1 MPVVSK
7 NGDILESVPQP
18 EVNIGTLG
26 HVDNGKSTLV
36 EALTGQWTARHSE
49 ELKRGITIRIGYADA
64 MFYKCEQCGLYGN
77 SETCSQCGSQATF
90 LRAVSFVDSPGH
102 HSLMVTMLSG
112 AALMD
117 GALLVLSATERC
129 PQAQD
134 REHLAAAEITGI
146 DNLIIVQ
153 NKIDVVE
160 RDQIM
165 QRYREIQDFIK
176 DTIAEPA
183 PIIPVSA
190 QRAVNIDQV
199 IEMIEKIIPTPPRE
213 DQKPPLM
220 PILRSFDVNKP
231 GTPAD
236 EILGGVIGGSI
247 SQGIFEVDDQIEI
260 RPGVR
265 IERGGRVQYES
276 LFTDIVSLNVGKH
289 TVKKATCGGLIG
301 VGTLLD
307 PAQTKADSLVGN
319 IIGKPDNLPPVLND
333 LTIDVKLF
341 ERAIGT
347 EELLKVDNI
356 HRNEALVLNVGT
368 AVTAGTVTASKRD
381 IIDVALR
388 RPICA
393 GPETQVA
400 VSRRIG
406 EGWRLI
412 GFGKVV

>member
-1 MPVVSK
+1 MATKKEEEPVT
-7 NGDILESVPQP
+7 SVPQP

-64 MFYKCEQCGLYGN
+64 VFYKCEKCGVYGN
-77 SETCSQCGSQATF
+77 KEICAHCGSRATF

-117 GALLVLSATERC
+117 GALLVLSATEPC

-146 DNLIIVQ
+146 NKLVIVQ

-160 RDQIM
+160 KNQIM
-165 QRYREIQDFIK
+165 QRYHEIQDFVK
-176 DTIAEPA
+176 GTIAEPA

-190 QRAVNIDQV
+190 QRTINIDQV
-199 IEMIEKIIPTPPRE
+199 IEMIEKIVPTPHRE
-213 DQKPPLM
+213 FQKPPLM

-231 GTPAD
+231 GTPAA
-236 EILGGVIGGSI
+236 EIQGGVIGGSI

-265 IERGGRVQYES
+265 VEKGGKVLYES
-276 LFTDIVSLNVGKH
+276 LFTDIVSLYVGKH

-319 IIGKPDNLPPVLND
+319 IIGKPDNLPPVLNE

-356 HRNEALVLNVGT
+356 RRNEALVLNIGT
-368 AVTAGTVTASKRD
+368 AVTAGLVSASKQD
-381 IIDVALR
+381 IVEIALR

-393 GPETQVA
+393 GPDTQVA